1 MFEFD
6 YVSTTRPEGQAVV
19 NLSKGQFLRFC
30 RYVKLIQKSQER
42 RPPPPVQPG
51 HSILHLQ
58 FGRALRFHKM
68 GVARRA
74 ASKAGRRS
82 RPMFLCVRTRVADA
96 GCLPCTTCVCVPDRC
111 CRARAGVV
119 CRGLAA
125 LQPPAV
131 DELGRTQAEVDA
143 HNARVRAL
151 ELDAKATAARESP
164 SPLHRRS
171 PSPPLLLPQAPN
183 NGSMTLAGSS
193 PPPLSEAASFAERF
207 SLAPPVLAI
216 THSQDAAFTA
226 LASTSVMSPANGME
240 PGTDGSAGTFT
251 PPWEILAD
259 VYVCAYP
266 TRQAT
271 ATHNVCVCVA
281 VRCVLWAQGC
291 EPTSHVGPSAIAHH
305 PRDAYVCQRSR

>member
-74 ASKAGRRS
+74 ASKAGRRP

-119 CRGLAA
+119 CWGLAA

-171 PSPPLLLPQAPN
+171 PSPPLLPPQAPN

-193 PPPLSEAASFAERF
+193 PPPLSEAIFLPFCSSEGSRKLENAGSGLSPSSAQ
-207 SLAPPVLAI
+207 SGP
-216 THSQDAAFTA
+216 TSSAAQSTA
-226 LASTSVMSPANGME
+226 LHRVGRA
-240 PGTDGSAGTFT
+240 
-251 PPWEILAD
+251 
-259 VYVCAYP
+259 
-266 TRQAT
+266 
-271 ATHNVCVCVA
+271 
-281 VRCVLWAQGC
+281 AQ
-291 EPTSHVGPSAIAHH
+291 SS
-305 PRDAYVCQRSR
+305 